1 MEKQTIHN
9 NNKNLIR
16 TFVIIRT
23 FSGYSNTITITIDEI
38 QHKSFIES
46 GKLRESLLQRPARE
60 MILTR
65 TTTTNLLLIIFPS
78 LISSLSKQQLEMND
92 KSTEVFKPMKTF
104 CWPDTFYLCKTY
116 RYFKENALIQSMYL
130 FIYDELF
137 ILIL

>member
-46 GKLRESLLQRPARE
+46 GKLRELLLQRPSQRNDINKSKNNKA
-60 MILTR
+60 
-65 TTTTNLLLIIFPS
+65 TTNNFSIF
-78 LISSLSKQQLEMND
+78 N
-92 KSTEVFKPMKTF
+92 
-104 CWPDTFYLCKTY
+104 
-116 RYFKENALIQSMYL
+116 
-130 FIYDELF
+130 
-137 ILIL
+137 